1 MPDEQ
6 ASHDRGHKYPYVACE
21 IFTCDNYTGEDRI
34 LDLFFQSRFQKE
46 GKLFEIAPNLQSG
59 IKREGEDH
67 EYVTVELPD
76 DKELLIIS
84 D

>member
-1 MPDEQ
+1 
-6 ASHDRGHKYPYVACE
+6 
-21 IFTCDNYTGEDRI
+21 

-46 GKLFEIAPNLQSG
+46 GQLFEIAPNLQSG

-67 EYVTVELPD
+67 EYVTLEIPD